1 MTNLGAIGCA
11 LGILGGAL
19 LVLDAWL
26 GWRT

>member
-1 MTNLGAIGCA
+1 MSRLGAAGCA
-11 LGILGGAL
+11 LGIVGGAL